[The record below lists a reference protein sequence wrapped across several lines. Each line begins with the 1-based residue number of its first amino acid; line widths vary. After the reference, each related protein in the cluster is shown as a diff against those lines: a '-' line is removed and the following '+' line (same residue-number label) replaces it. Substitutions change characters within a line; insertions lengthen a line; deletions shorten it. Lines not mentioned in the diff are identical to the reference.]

1 MRGDQTLPEAADAY
15 GRTVSPYFGIE
26 DKQAKYQADKLFKR
40 LRRKTGHAV
49 GDYGMIEP
57 GDKIMVCIS
66 GGKDSYALLDLLLSL
81 KRSAPF
87 VFELVPVHIDPG
99 FPGSPEHL
107 VKEHLDKVGLPYH
120 ILQRPI
126 FEISKEKNN
135 GNKILCSIC
144 SRMRRGFLYGFARE
158 QGFNKVA
165 LGHHRDDILAT
176 FFLNLFYSGIMKT
189 MPPILRTDDGTL
201 TVIRPLAYCRESDL
215 NTLAKLKNYPVLPK
229 GLCGHGEEEQ
239 RAAMK
244 QMLKQWER
252 DYPKRPDIIFK
263 ALKNVVPSHL
273 LDRSLFDFGSCS
285 TRRWQLP
292 EGQSGQS
299 REEDKPASAPTSGDI
314 IFRRV

>member
-1 MRGDQTLPEAADAY
+1 MRGDHTLPEAADAY

-87 VFELVPVHIDPG
+87 AFELVPVHIDPG

-126 FEISKEKNN
+126 LEISKEKNN
-135 GNKILCSIC
+135 GNKIMCSIC

-158 QGFNKVA
+158 HGFNKVA

-201 TVIRPLAYCRESDL
+201 TVIRPLAYCRETDL
-215 NTLAKLKNYPVLPK
+215 NTLSKLKNYPVLPK
-229 GLCGHGEEEQ
+229 GLCGHGEDEQ

-252 DYPKRPDIIFK
+252 DYPKRLDIIFK

-292 EGQSGQS
+292 VGQSDQS
-299 REEDKPASAPTSGDI
+299 RGENKPESWPESGDI

>member
-158 QGFNKVA
+158 MGFNKVA

-176 FFLNLFYSGIMKT
+176 YFLNLFYSGIMKT
-189 MPPILRTDDGTL
+189 MPPILRTDDDTL
-201 TVIRPLAYCRESDL
+201 TLIRPLAYCRERDL
-215 NTLAKLKNYPVLPK
+215 NILSKLKDYPVLPK
-229 GLCGHGEEEQ
+229 GLCGYGEDQQ
-239 RAAMK
+239 RAAMVA
-244 QMLKQWER
+244 MLRKWDKE
-252 DYPKRPDIIFK
+252 YPKRTDIIFK

-273 LDRSLFDFGSCS
+273 LDQNLFDFS
-285 TRRWQLP
+285 
-292 EGQSGQS
+292 
-299 REEDKPASAPTSGDI
+299 KISAGPKI
-314 IFRRV
+314 K

>member
-87 VFELVPVHIDPG
+87 AFELVPVHIDPG

-201 TVIRPLAYCRESDL
+201 TVIRPLAYCRETDL
-215 NTLAKLKNYPVLPK
+215 NTLSKLKNYPVLPK
-229 GLCGHGEEEQ
+229 GLCGHGEDEQ

-292 EGQSGQS
+292 VGQSDQS
-299 REEDKPASAPTSGDI
+299 RGENKPESWPESGDI